1 MIDLHVHSNKSDGTL
16 SPSELVAYA
25 QQKGLSAFA
34 LTDHDTVDG
43 LTEAMLTLHQ
53 MQVVSPHLPCKEVIP
68 GIEFSTEYHGRD
80 VHMVGLYIDF
90 LSASFQK
97 KLKEFVDSR
106 DLRNQKMCDKLRM
119 EGGIDITYEALIAEF
134 PDAVITRLQFAQY
147 LYAHGV
153 TRSIKEGFD
162 CYVGDH
168 CKYFVPREKVTP
180 SQAVQLILESGG
192 IPILAHPVLYGFGKE
207 TLTSLVKELKNAGLV
222 GIEAIYCTYTN
233 KDEWDIRNLAKQYN
247 LCISGGSDFHGA
259 SKPGLD
265 LGTGYGKLVIPD
277 ELLTELKKHL
287 PPYSKFRTHEIQ
299 FDENGNPH
307 WMECSSL
314 K

>member
-1 MIDLHVHSNKSDGTL
+1 MIDLHVHSCKSDGTL

-34 LTDHDTVDG
+34 LTDHDTIDG
-43 LTEAMLTLHQ
+43 LAEALLTLRN
-53 MQVVSPHLPCKEVIP
+53 MRKECSDIPCREVIP
-68 GIEFSTEYHGRD
+68 GIEFSTEYHGKD

-90 LSASFQK
+90 LSRSFQK
-97 KLKEFVDSR
+97 QLEEFVDSR
-106 DLRNQKMCDKLRM
+106 ELRNQKMCNKLHD
-119 EGGIDITYEALIAEF
+119 EGGIDISYEALIAEF

-147 LYAHGV
+147 LYTHGV
-153 TRSIKEGFD
+153 TKSIKEGFD
-162 CYVGDH
+162 RFVGDH

-180 SQAVQLILESGG
+180 VQAIQLILESGG

-207 TLTSLVKELKNAGLV
+207 TLASLVEELKNAGLV

-233 KDEWDIRNLAKQYN
+233 KDEWEIRNLAKQYD

-265 LGTGYGKLVIPD
+265 LGTGYGKLVVPD
-277 ELLTELKKHL
+277 ELLTELKNHL
-287 PPYSKFRTHEIQ
+287 PSHSKFRTQEIH
-299 FDENGNPH
+299 FDNDGNPY
-307 WMECSSL
+307 WNADS
-314 K
+314 